1 MAGVNGFNTRRES
14 GALEGAK
21 SRWRLGRLAAPPG
34 HAGTAPPGGTAA
46 KGTPDIQ
53 FVLRRQI

>member
-1 MAGVNGFNTRRES
+1 MAGVNGFSARCES

-46 KGTPDIQ
+46 TETPVIQ
-53 FVLRRQI
+53 FVSRRQR